1 MQERATYS
9 MGRLEGERKRYH
21 PNGKL
26 KEVAM
31 FKEGRQV
38 ETPQEYDESGTLKSP
53 PGKDGKA
60 AQYQALHSSFFGI
73 RGTIA
78 PQCAIP
84 LLHIIGM
91 RASFALAFTILL
103 GGAVLQAISMRDYRA
118 KG

>member
-1 MQERATYS
+1 
-9 MGRLEGERKRYH
+9 MGLAVSGIELAYV
-21 PNGKL
+21 NTIL
-26 KEVAM
+26 M
-31 FKEGRQV
+31 FAE
-38 ETPQEYDESGTLKSP
+38 
-53 PGKDGKA
+53 DGKA